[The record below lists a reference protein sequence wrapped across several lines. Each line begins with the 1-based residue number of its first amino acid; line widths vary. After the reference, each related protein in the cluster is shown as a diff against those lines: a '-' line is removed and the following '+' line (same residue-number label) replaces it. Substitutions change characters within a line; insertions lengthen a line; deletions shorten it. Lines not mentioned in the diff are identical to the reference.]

1 MKNRVFIIVFALIL
15 AAAAASIYFFGRISS
30 NEITAEIVQD
40 GTVIKTINLNQITDT
55 QDIIIN
61 SPGGGTNTVHIEPGA
76 ISISDADCPDRLCVK
91 QGEITNGIYPIVCLP
106 HKLVVRIV
114 KDDEQTPPEVDA
126 VTGR

>member
-15 AAAAASIYFFGRISS
+15 AVSATSICFFSRISS
-30 NEITAEIVQD
+30 DETTAEIVQD
-40 GTVIKTINLNQITDT
+40 GTVIKTINLSRITEPE
-55 QDIIIN
+55 DIIIS
-61 SPGGGTNTVHIEPGA
+61 SPDGGTNTVHIEHGA
-76 ISISDADCPDRLCVK
+76 ISVSDADCPDRLCVK

-114 KDDEQTPPEVDA
+114 KDDGQTPPEVDA